1 MAALRVG
8 ILRAETI
15 VGIADQG
22 GSGGGSNEGFAR
34 QGIDPVGGAGA
45 GGKVMCDG
53 VGIGC
58 ILGHLATGETGEE
71 RETGRATGGRDLYI
85 FHYIFAVRCPL
96 SHREPF
102 QNVFSTR
109 FQFSHTH
116 ALFAPPHRNTY
127 PRPSS
132 PNYPATVS
140 PAKRVRAHITRSI
153 RGHI

>member
-45 GGKVMCDG
+45 GGKVMRDG

-58 ILGHLATGETGEE
+58 ILGHLATRETGEE

-102 QNVFSTR
+102 PKRVFNEVPI
-109 FQFSHTH
+109 SHTQ
-116 ALFAPPHRNTY
+116 ALFAPLTVTHLPPTVL
-127 PRPSS
+127 PELS
-132 PNYPATVS
+132 P
-140 PAKRVRAHITRSI
+140 
-153 RGHI
+153 